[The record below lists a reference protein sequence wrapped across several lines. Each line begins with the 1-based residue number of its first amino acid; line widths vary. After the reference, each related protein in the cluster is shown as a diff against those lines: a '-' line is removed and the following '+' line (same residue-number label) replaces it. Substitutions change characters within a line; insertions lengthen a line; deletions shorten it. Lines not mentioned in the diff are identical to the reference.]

1 MSLPIS
7 VFIIAQN
14 EERRIGDAIRSVCD
28 LAGEIVVVDSGST
41 DRTVDIAG
49 ELGAVVHQHAWTG
62 FGPQKRYA
70 EDKCR
75 HDWLLNLDADE
86 VVTPDLADEIR
97 TLFSDQPPEPAA
109 YTLRILNV
117 YPGDEKPRPFA
128 NDYNV
133 VRLYNRN
140 VARYRDHPVFDR
152 VEVQEGVPVRTL
164 RAPAFHHTIID
175 WYHMVDKA
183 NRFTSH
189 QLDSMTGRARWK
201 LKLRLVTEFPVNFI
215 RNYVFRRHMFGGQ
228 KGFIFALNTAFLRTM
243 RIAKILERQEQM
255 ERETLQRRTGK
266 ER

>member
-7 VFIIAQN
+7 VFIIARN
-14 EERRIGDAIRSVCD
+14 EERRIGNAIRSVRD

-41 DRTVDIAG
+41 DRTVDIAR
-49 ELGAVVHQHAWTG
+49 ELGAVVHKHAWTG

-86 VVTPDLADEIR
+86 VVTPDLAEEIR
-97 TLFSDQPPEPAA
+97 ALFSNRPPEPAA

-128 NDYNV
+128 NDYKV
-133 VRLYNRN
+133 VRLYNRS

-152 VEVQEGVPVRTL
+152 VEVREGAPARTL
-164 RAPAFHHTIID
+164 RAPAFHHSIID

-183 NRFTSH
+183 NRFTDH
-189 QLDSMTGRARWK
+189 RLDAMAAKARWK
-201 LKLRLVTEFPVNFI
+201 LKLRLATEFPLHFI
-215 RNYVFRRHMFGGQ
+215 RHYVFRRHLFGGH
-228 KGFIFALNTAFLRTM
+228 KGLIFALNTAFLRTL

-255 ERETLQRRTGK
+255 ERDGLQRRSGK